1 MKVSFRRTERAEV
14 RVQRLGSWNVL
25 RWSATGR
32 RRGPLAFSANVD
44 LGHVQKHIQT
54 LAHCSVK
61 TNRTI
66 KTVINE
72 GNEETMLWTV

>member
-54 LAHCSVK
+54 RWLSE
-61 TNRTI
+61 
-66 KTVINE
+66 NE
-72 GNEETMLWTV
+72 SHNQDCYKRGQ